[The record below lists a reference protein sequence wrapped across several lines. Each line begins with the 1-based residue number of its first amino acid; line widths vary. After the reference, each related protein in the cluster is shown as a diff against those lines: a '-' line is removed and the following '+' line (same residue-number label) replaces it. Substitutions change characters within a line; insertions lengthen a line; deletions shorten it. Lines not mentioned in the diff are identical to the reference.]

1 MPTSRT
7 TSSLVHQSS
16 LSRQTKSINTS
27 KPVQEGRP
35 RIRSHLSVQDDNVN
49 PRGERRS
56 KSSTSSQDAK
66 SQAMSGLKET
76 NSSQGARKT
85 TRVFRN
91 SRTKEEAAMG
101 RKLVN
106 SACLQVPRADATFLV
121 HAKDED
127 TDLRQIEETN
137 QKRKVER
144 ELPADVLNINIAE
157 GLYEYC
163 QDVHSYLRQM
173 EEVLSISPDYL
184 DKDQVTGHMRSVLVN
199 WLTEVQHHLKVSVET
214 LYRTVHTLD
223 LVLSLRSVE
232 PNMLQLVGI
241 TCMLLASKLEEYY
254 PVEISKLLHLTED
267 SYKPKEVVN
276 MERIILKLI
285 DFKVIFILVI
295 ESSLNFSLS
304 VHHAIPSGIP
314 AYVHPG
320 GLEICRDGVLLQLH
334 LPAGL
339 SPGGDD
345 PLLPPSL
352 PSSGR
357 GSPGCSHS
365 LQGGREGLHCQPSPL
380 HHLDSHS
387 GLLHLIQGRGHSPH
401 GIGITE
407 PTGIPGFR

>member
-1 MPTSRT
+1 
-7 TSSLVHQSS
+7 
-16 LSRQTKSINTS
+16 
-27 KPVQEGRP
+27 
-35 RIRSHLSVQDDNVN
+35 
-49 PRGERRS
+49 
-56 KSSTSSQDAK
+56 
-66 SQAMSGLKET
+66 MSGLKET

-106 SACLQVPRADATFLV
+106 SACLQVPRSDATFLV

-127 TDLRQIEETN
+127 NDLRQIEEKN
-137 QKRKVER
+137 QKRTVER

-285 DFKVIFILVI
+285 DFKFITPSPQAFLPMFTRAALRSAETEFYSSCTYLLDCHLVVMTH
-295 ESSLNFSLS
+295 S
-304 VHHAIPSGIP
+304 
-314 AYVHPG
+314 
-320 GLEICRDGVLLQLH
+320 C
-334 LPAGL
+334 
-339 SPGGDD
+339 
-345 PLLPPSL
+345 LPPSHL
-352 PSSGR
+352 AAAAVLAALTLYKAAVKDCTASPALSTIWTPTLVYYTSYKAGDILLTALELLNQLESQASVGSKFNGANIKYRSSSQHNR
-357 GSPGCSHS
+357 
-365 LQGGREGLHCQPSPL
+365 LALAD
-380 HHLDSHS
+380 HLKVETVQKAMEI
-387 GLLHLIQGRGHSPH
+387 LK
-401 GIGITE
+401 
-407 PTGIPGFR
+407 PTGDKN